1 MNTATAPKIENPKN
15 ESKRGTTEDPPHVL
29 SGVLERFKARAGRGC
44 LKGLEGNVSGGTHR
58 PRTVPAPSGGQTSA
72 SVRC

>member
-1 MNTATAPKIENPKN
+1 MNMATAPKIENPKD

-44 LKGLEGNVSGGTHR
+44 LKGQEGNVSGGTHR
-58 PRTVPAPSGGQTSA
+58 PRTVPAPSGRQTSA
-72 SVRC
+72 SVRW